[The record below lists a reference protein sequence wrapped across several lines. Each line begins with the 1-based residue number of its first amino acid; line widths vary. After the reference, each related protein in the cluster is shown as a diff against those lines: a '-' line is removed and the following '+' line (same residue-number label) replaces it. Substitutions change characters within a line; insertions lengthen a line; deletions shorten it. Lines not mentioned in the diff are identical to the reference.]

1 MKRRK
6 NGVQARGRACA
17 RARPSHA
24 VGPTEWHCPDVRPC
38 HYVGPTAWLGRARAQ
53 AQPRASREAARRR
66 YADNIFEMGAPSS
79 WNKCAASARCTVTA
93 LHRCACSCA
102 PPCLTMPRLLTT
114 VPFSIRKGSS
124 NFVMLSI
131 LGTLL
136 ADEDLVL
143 DDRLRRGL
151 TAASAAGRRQ
161 RRRRMR
167 APHEV

>member
-1 MKRRK
+1 MY
-6 NGVQARGRACA
+6 G
-17 RARPSHA
+17 
-24 VGPTEWHCPDVRPC
+24 D
-38 HYVGPTAWLGRARAQ
+38 
-53 AQPRASREAARRR
+53 
-66 YADNIFEMGAPSS
+66 
-79 WNKCAASARCTVTA
+79 CAAPLRVLLRAA
-93 LHRCACSCA
+93 LPHDA
-102 PPCLTMPRLLTT
+102 RLLTT

>member
-79 WNKCAASARCTVTA
+79 WNRCAASARCAVTA

-102 PPCLTMPRLLTT
+102 PPCHTMPRLLTT
-114 VPFSIRKGSS
+114 VPCSIRKGSQ
-124 NFVMLSI
+124 NFVMLSM
-131 LGTLL
+131 LGMQLV
-136 ADEDLVL
+136 DDHFVL
-143 DDRLRRGL
+143 DGRQLRPL
-151 TAASAAGRRQ
+151 TTAGAAGRLPLRCCAC
-161 RRRRMR
+161 
-167 APHEV
+167 APPQV

>member
-1 MKRRK
+1 MY
-6 NGVQARGRACA
+6 GDCA
-17 RARPSHA
+17 APLR
-24 VGPTEWHCPDVRPC
+24 V
-38 HYVGPTAWLGRARAQ
+38 LL
-53 AQPRASREAARRR
+53 AARR
-66 YADNIFEMGAPSS
+66 P
-79 WNKCAASARCTVTA
+79 ASRCLA
-93 LHRCACSCA
+93 Y
-102 PPCLTMPRLLTT
+102 LLTT